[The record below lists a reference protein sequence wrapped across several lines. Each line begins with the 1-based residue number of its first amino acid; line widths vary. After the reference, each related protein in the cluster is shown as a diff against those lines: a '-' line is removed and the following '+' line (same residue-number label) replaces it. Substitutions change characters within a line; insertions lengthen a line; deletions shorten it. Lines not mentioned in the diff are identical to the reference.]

1 MNQAFKEKLREEFRK
16 YTNREPNSQ
25 DEVNMQNDYILVQR
39 VLLREQEEL
48 DKRVKKLE
56 TK

>member
-1 MNQAFKEKLREEFRK
+1 MTPTFKAKLKEEFCK
-16 YTNREPNSQ
+16 CANREPTLQ
-25 DEVNMQNDYILVQR
+25 EEVNMENDYILVMR